1 MGKKYCDFY
10 EIILILTSSK
20 ALSRSQKDKINGWM
34 AHNSTWSSTSSIG
47 KRMMTM
53 IHLSEVRGYPFKEP
67 SSSASHPLSHSI
79 TALKKQLIY
88 SNSLWHSFYY
98 CPGKPAQVS
107 GGGKNLWRIKAVKQ
121 FWWCKERSHSPLRFQ
136 PIISVPRKLQPWEFN
151 EEADFANNMHYKAW
165 AWAAGTKPH

>member
-107 GGGKNLWRIKAVKQ
+107 GGGKKPLKDQSRQAVLMVQRAQPFSTSLPTYNFSTPKIAALRVQWRG
-121 FWWCKERSHSPLRFQ
+121 RFCEQ
-136 PIISVPRKLQPWEFN
+136 YAL
-151 EEADFANNMHYKAW
+151 
-165 AWAAGTKPH
+165 